1 VQNNDFTK
9 VVKGDHMFNSD
20 ENIQYLT
27 PREISEDPR
36 FCFTLPMI
44 RYYLLHSHKNGL
56 KKAVRK
62 IGKKVLIRL
71 DLFIEWI
78 ETHQQ

>member
-1 VQNNDFTK
+1 MLNK
-9 VVKGDHMFNSD
+9 D
-20 ENIQYLT
+20 ENIKYLT
-27 PREISEDPR
+27 PREISEDSR

-62 IGKKVLIRL
+62 IGKKVLIRS

-78 ETHQQ
+78 EAHKL